1 MADHFANGFWD
12 GDYWVES
19 YFGTDVAGSM
29 VAGLSGSGSVSA
41 TISIAETETR
51 RGDDAGF
58 VEHRRRFKRRRLTP
72 ADIIAI
78 VEAIQAAEEAEPKP
92 TVKKRK
98 ALTRKI
104 VETVGE
110 DTLFAPAMKPVET
123 FVRQEVKQFYQPGVS
138 WAEVYT
144 AVTRLIEAAQAE
156 AQRIENEI
164 EEEDEMILLMVA

>member
-29 VAGLSGSGSVSA
+29 VAGLSGSGSVTA

-78 VEAIQAAEEAEPKP
+78 VEAIEAAKEAEPKP

-104 VETVGE
+104 VEAVSENLVLTPV
-110 DTLFAPAMKPVET
+110 FKPVEK
-123 FVRQEVKQFYQPGVS
+123 FVQQEVAQFYQPGTS
-138 WAEVYT
+138 WAEVQA
-144 AVTRLIEAAQAE
+144 AVMRVIEAAQAE
-156 AQRIENEI
+156 ARRIEQEI